1 MTEEGRKKLMDTCDK
16 VLMIDGTLMSDPKFY
31 LTNGVSVSD
40 PKFYQ
45 EVERVLYD
53 IIDLENEIKK
63 KNDLLKEQQERIK
76 VLEDEVKAKNKP
88 MKVVYDMNPMTRLPV
103 SFCPSCGY
111 AVDRYAYG
119 RNDLPQVFCPYCGQA
134 LDWKDGEQ

>member
-1 MTEEGRKKLMDTCDK
+1 MDK
-16 VLMIDGTLMSDPKFY
+16 
-31 LTNGVSVSD
+31 
-40 PKFYQ
+40 
-45 EVERVLYD
+45 
-53 IIDLENEIKK
+53 LENVINELTAFRYWLIHGNLFKLNVK
-63 KNDLLKEQQERIK
+63 TIDKTIELLKEQKERIK
-76 VLEDEVKAKNKP
+76 VLEDEETAKNKP

-103 SFCPSCGY
+103 SFCPICGY